1 MAKAGKAILQSQKKL
16 SVLELVHYSIPEQ
29 GICRVEINNP
39 PLNILTQNVR
49 QELGD
54 IFTRLDGDDAVRVV
68 IFGSAQRAFCAGADL
83 KEFPLRFD
91 PAVAR
96 AHGENAQRMILALTS
111 LRKPVIA
118 AIHGN
123 CMGGGLE
130 LALGCGFRFVS
141 LTARFALPEIKRG
154 VWPGTGGIFLLER
167 LLGPARARRLL
178 LTGNTIS
185 SEEALRIGL
194 VDEAVSPETLDE
206 HVMKFARE
214 LADRPPSSVNAISA
228 LLDNH
233 FLQTFRTHLQYEL
246 ELFVQ
251 TYQSA
256 AAREGNLAFFD
267 KREPRW

>member
-1 MAKAGKAILQSQKKL
+1 MKQSAP
-16 SVLELVHYSIPEQ
+16 ELVDCSIPEP

-39 PLNILTQNVR
+39 PLNILTQTVR
-49 QELGD
+49 RELGD
-54 IFTRLDGDDAVRVV
+54 IFTRLDRDDSVRVV

-91 PAVAR
+91 SAVAR

-118 AIHGN
+118 SIHGN

-130 LALGCGFRFVS
+130 LALGCSFRFVS
-141 LTARFALPEIKRG
+141 SSARFSLPEIKRG

-167 LLGPARARRLL
+167 LLGPSRARRLL
-178 LTGNTIS
+178 LTGKTIS

-194 VDEAVSPETLDE
+194 ADETLKQEALDE
-206 HVMKFARE
+206 EVMKFARE
-214 LADRPPSSVNAISA
+214 LANRPPSSVKAISA
-228 LLDNH
+228 LLDNR
-233 FLQTFRTHLQYEL
+233 FLQAFRTHLQYEL

-251 TYQSA
+251 AYQQV
-256 AAREGNLAFFD
+256 AAREGNLAFFE

>member
-1 MAKAGKAILQSQKKL
+1 
-16 SVLELVHYSIPEQ
+16 VPETLVYSIPEP
-29 GICRVEINNP
+29 GICRIEINNP
-39 PLNILTQNVR
+39 PLNILTQTVR
-49 QELGD
+49 RELGD
-54 IFTRLDGDDAVRVV
+54 LFTRLDRDDAVRVV
-68 IFGSAQRAFCAGADL
+68 IFGSGQSTFCAGADL

-96 AHGENAQRMILALTS
+96 AHGENAHRMILALAS

-141 LTARFALPEIKRG
+141 STARFALPEIKRG

-167 LLGPARARRLL
+167 LVGPSRARRLL

-185 SEEALRIGL
+185 SEEAMQLGL
-194 VDEAVSPETLDE
+194 ADEVVSPETLDD

-214 LADRPPSSVNAISA
+214 LANRPASSVNAISA
-228 LLDNH
+228 LLDNQ
-233 FLQTFRTHLQYEL
+233 FLQAFRAHLQYEL

-251 TYQSA
+251 AYQLP
-256 AAREGNLAFFD
+256 AAREGNLAFFE